1 MTSPAQIPEP
11 ARLLPL
17 GDGALTLEL
26 GKTIAPETHERVLAV
41 AAALH
46 AMSHE
51 PALAG
56 VEEWVS
62 SFCALTVHFDP
73 DTTDAEALGAL
84 LLALASRGT
93 RASLAG
99 LEWVLPACFDAEF
112 APDLDALAQRK
123 GMTPQAVIDTLLGA
137 SFRVYTIGF
146 LPGFPYLGGLPEA
159 LQVPRLASPRA
170 AVPAKS
176 IAVAGAMC
184 AVYPWLSPGGW
195 HLLGRTPVPM
205 FDPRQ
210 SARPALLAP
219 GDRLRWHAVDRATY
233 DAISAQAEAGT
244 LDRMTFCR
252 KDMSA

>member
-1 MTSPAQIPEP
+1 MSASAHNYVP

-17 GDGALTLEL
+17 GDSALTLEL
-26 GKTIAPETHERVLAV
+26 GRSIETETHERVLGV
-41 AAALH
+41 AAALE
-46 AMSHE
+46 ALKGE

-73 DTTDAEALGAL
+73 DVTDAEALGHL
-84 LLALASRGT
+84 LLALAARGT
-93 RASLAG
+93 RASIAG
-99 LEWVLPACFDAEF
+99 LEWVLPACFDEEF
-112 APDLDALAQRK
+112 APDLDALAARK
-123 GMTPQAVIDTLLGA
+123 GMSPQAVIDTLLGA
-137 SFRVYTIGF
+137 TFRVYTIGF

-159 LQVPRLASPRA
+159 LEVPRLSSPRS

-205 FDPRQ
+205 FDPRY

-219 GDRLRWHAVDRATY
+219 GDRLRWRVVDRETY
-233 DAISAQAEAGT
+233 DAMAAQAEAGT
-244 LDRMTFCR
+244 LDRERFCR
-252 KDMSA
+252 KDMPA